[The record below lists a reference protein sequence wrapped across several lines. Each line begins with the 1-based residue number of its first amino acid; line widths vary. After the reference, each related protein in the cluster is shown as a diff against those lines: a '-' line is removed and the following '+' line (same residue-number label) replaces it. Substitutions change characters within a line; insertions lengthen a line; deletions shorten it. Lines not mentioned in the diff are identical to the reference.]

1 MTARTRSWS
10 CCRTNLA
17 CRSWSTPVRIS
28 LTSSFRP
35 MVTGEIKRRPG
46 MSENTSPS
54 SDRNRLAAERNQR
67 ESKRIDLVRRIP
79 YTLTKSYDE
88 DEFVDHHGTEISV
101 NITSQGM
108 LLMMEEAPKTE
119 QIMNVR
125 VPT

>member
-1 MTARTRSWS
+1 
-10 CCRTNLA
+10 
-17 CRSWSTPVRIS
+17 
-28 LTSSFRP
+28 
-35 MVTGEIKRRPG
+35 

-67 ESKRIDLVRRIP
+67 ESERIDLVRRIP

-88 DEFVDHHGTEISV
+88 DEFVDHHGMGISV

-119 QIMNVR
+119 QVMNVR
-125 VPT
+125 VPTPSDPVAIPTLAEVRWTKRVPVDDRKEVCLVGLKFIF